1 LIFMDLEGVR
11 SVDLS
16 VRHSGHAHTPLK
28 LKD

>member
-1 LIFMDLEGVR
+1 MDLEGVR